1 MAAALIAIGPN
12 ACEALAAAAE
22 QPMRREDRLVAI
34 FVVTSRAREYLTS
47 ALGHANQER
56 LWSQEGLRIPDL
68 GSTDH

>member
-34 FVVTSRAREYLTS
+34 SL
-47 ALGHANQER
+47 
-56 LWSQEGLRIPDL
+56 
-68 GSTDH
+68 